1 MHAPRKL
8 NCAEHIGL
16 VTGRCLLLPNLLLR
30 LLWFEGLTVVV
41 AIHLAIHDNICQR
54 PCRWWNW
61 SSRSRLQPS
70 RQTSTSAERH
80 TPTDLSIRIKTL
92 GAECMLW
99 ATMCEV
105 QGAGSRTE
113 VHTSSRCSNAGAEEK
128 FMKKHVPAV
137 YQTVR
142 LLYLMIAVAL
152 PEALSRVRRRIHAI
166 SLFPQ

>member
-1 MHAPRKL
+1 MPSGKRVDRA
-8 NCAEHIGL
+8 
-16 VTGRCLLLPNLLLR
+16 
-30 LLWFEGLTVVV
+30 
-41 AIHLAIHDNICQR
+41 DNDCSS
-54 PCRWWNW
+54 PRWWNW

-92 GAECMLW
+92 GAE
-99 ATMCEV
+99 
-105 QGAGSRTE
+105 
-113 VHTSSRCSNAGAEEK
+113 EK

-152 PEALSRVRRRIHAI
+152 PEALSRIVGRA
-166 SLFPQ
+166 